1 MPKRYVT
8 AAEQQQIIE
17 RAERRCEYCKCVMD
31 YSSQPFEI
39 EHITPLVVGGET
51 SLENLALSCG
61 GCNGHKYTKV
71 EALDPVSQTQVPL
84 YHPRQQ
90 AWQDHF
96 GWSADY
102 LQMIGLTPV
111 GRATIEALR
120 LNRPGVINL
129 RKLLLMAR
137 LHPPDES

>member
-1 MPKRYVT
+1 MPKRYIT

-17 RAERRCEYCKCVMD
+17 RADRRCEYCKCTMD
-31 YSSQPFEI
+31 HSSQSFEI
-39 EHITPLVVGGET
+39 EHIIPLAVGGET
-51 SLENLALSCG
+51 SLDNLALACG

-96 GWSADY
+96 AWSADY
-102 LQMIGLTPV
+102 LKIIGLTPM
-111 GRATIEALR
+111 GRATIETLR
-120 LNRPGVINL
+120 LNRPGVVNL

-137 LHPPDES
+137 LHPPDEG

>member
-17 RAERRCEYCKCVMD
+17 RADRRCEYCKCVMD

-39 EHITPLVVGGET
+39 EHIIPLAAGGET
-51 SLENLALSCG
+51 SLENLALACG

-102 LQMIGLTPV
+102 LQMIGLTPI

-129 RKLLLMAR
+129 RRLLLIAR
-137 LHPPDES
+137 LHPPNES

>member
-1 MPKRYVT
+1 MSKRYIT

-17 RAERRCEYCKCVMD
+17 RADRRCEYCKCTMD

-39 EHITPLVVGGET
+39 EHIIPLAAGGET

-71 EALDPVSQTQVPL
+71 EAFDPVSQTQVPL

-96 GWSADY
+96 GWSVDY
-102 LQMIGLTPV
+102 LQMIGLTPI

-120 LNRPGVINL
+120 LNRSGVINL

>member
-1 MPKRYVT
+1 MPKRYIT
-8 AAEQQQIIE
+8 AAEQQQITE
-17 RAERRCEYCKCVMD
+17 RADLRCEYCKCVMD

-39 EHITPLVVGGET
+39 EHIIPLAAGGET
-51 SLENLALSCG
+51 SLDNLALACG

-102 LQMIGLTPV
+102 LQMIGLTPI

-129 RKLLLMAR
+129 RRLLLIAR
-137 LHPPDES
+137 LHPPNES